1 MVDPIQ
7 ASASDAPGSTGGA
20 AGPHRAPQVGVEPVG
35 RAASPNFGRH
45 GPCLG
50 ASSDGG
56 GQGPEEAA
64 PGSALPARDQ
74 DLVEKGMA
82 HAALR
87 THRGA
92 GHGGDEEGARAG
104 RARCAGEGEP
114 TADPI
119 QVSASDAPGSAG
131 GAVGPHRAPH
141 PAEAGKERHRATD
154 LMAPCKE
161 KRGSGGG
168 ATRTKVRITEAD
180 LGSSGEPGPTGGAG
194 RLRCSGAGLVD
205 VDRAGAART
214 AVSADTA
221 VQRDRTT
228 RSSGALNK

>member
-1 MVDPIQ
+1 MVDPTQ
-7 ASASDAPGSTGGA
+7 APAPDAS
-20 AGPHRAPQVGVEPVG
+20 
-35 RAASPNFGRH
+35 
-45 GPCLG
+45 
-50 ASSDGG
+50 
-56 GQGPEEAA
+56 
-64 PGSALPARDQ
+64 
-74 DLVEKGMA
+74 
-82 HAALR
+82 
-87 THRGA
+87 
-92 GHGGDEEGARAG
+92 
-104 RARCAGEGEP
+104 
-114 TADPI
+114 
-119 QVSASDAPGSAG
+119 GSAG
-131 GAVGPHRAPH
+131 GAVGPAVGEEAHRAP
-141 PAEAGKERHRATD
+141 D
-154 LMAPCKE
+154 LVAPCKG